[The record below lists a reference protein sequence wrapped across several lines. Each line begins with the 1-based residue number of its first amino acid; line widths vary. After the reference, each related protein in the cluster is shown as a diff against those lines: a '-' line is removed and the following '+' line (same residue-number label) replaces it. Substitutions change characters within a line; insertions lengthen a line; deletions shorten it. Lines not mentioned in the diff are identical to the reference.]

1 MSFSKKTL
9 GTFRVSLFV
18 LFCFLTP
25 AVIANELDRSD
36 RISIG
41 GLDFVRV
48 EIRANTFTTS
58 TQGAVS
64 VAFDEAH
71 NLIAVWESRRQDK
84 GNYGVY
90 AQCFSPVGKRIGSE
104 MQVNTTRRSAQWKP
118 SLAGCGSTAWIGW
131 ESFGQDGDGFGCF
144 LRRFDSDLSAGSDEI
159 DVNAITRGDQT
170 GLVLAPSRDG
180 GVIAAWIGPEE
191 DSLRRKAWCLSFDA
205 DGNRRGAPIQIDAA
219 TDREENLVSIA
230 SRGPRGFVA
239 AWAAV
244 GEDNR
249 PAGIYARLFGPD
261 GSATTPAFGINEC
274 NDAGSIEPALATGP
288 DGSFAVAWM
297 EIAPGENNYAVN
309 ARAFC
314 ADGAPRTA
322 PFRVSEAGA
331 AGQSGASVAVAD
343 DGRLCVA
350 WNRASKSSEGK
361 EIMARFYGAD
371 AAPLGSAFSP
381 LGSAFSPLGSA
392 FSLNQ
397 IAQRNQSLHAP
408 SGQQKIAFGRDGQ
421 LAVAW
426 SGASDLGDR
435 KAANVTLLLPVPE
448 GPAGDLDGS
457 GLVDSGDLGI
467 FYDILT
473 HVDRDPR
480 RYAAADID
488 GNGSVDRA
496 DLEAFIEGN
505 KNLPPAIM
513 SEGEER
519 LTALEAAIKDAT
531 LILEKRAEA
540 RKLAMEKERAESPAL
555 NAAVD
560 VAVPHEPPV
569 RRGTG
574 DTVLPYN
581 GDPDPFFSRSDPGFV
596 AVLNTGW
603 APPDPH
609 MAAGPEHLVA
619 MTNGAI
625 AFFDKDGN
633 NLFQDEIEDSY
644 GFWGSVGATW
654 FVFDPEVIYDPHSGR
669 FMAMACERSST
680 NTSEFLLAVS
690 DDSNPMGTWYKYR
703 LNVTSLAGNDIDSP
717 NIAVDEDVVYLTADF
732 FSGGQKYLVYAIE
745 KADLLVGGTV
755 LNTNH
760 LLITGSQSYGIPVM
774 YDSAAAFYMI
784 EHYEGSSNTRVRLH
798 ALTDP
803 LGAMNHQ
810 TYQLTVPSYTPPT
823 DPPQMGTSTRPETFD
838 ARFWSCVY
846 RNGSLWAAHHQG
858 NARVLSRWYEI
869 DMGNWPTSGTPTLIQ
884 SGDVDPGSGIHTFFN
899 SISVDAFGNALMCF
913 ARSSSGE
920 YISIGRAFRNAGDPL
935 GTMQPSE
942 IIKTSA
948 GPYYTSRW
956 GDYSAVVVDPVDN
969 ATFWYHHEYN
979 PGSSWNTW
987 IASKKVASESLAADT
1002 ATFSASAG
1010 GSVNFALDVGSA
1022 YGGRN
1027 YLLVGSL
1034 SGTSPGT
1041 VLPGGL
1047 VTIPL
1052 NRDWYT
1058 DLIIQNLSWPSFK
1071 RFWGTLDTTGTA
1083 TAQLN
1088 LGPQSSGYVGTIMS
1102 YAFATANPWD
1112 FASNAVNVEIVP

>member
-1 MSFSKKTL
+1 MSFSKINL
-9 GTFRVSLFV
+9 GTFCVSLFV
-18 LFCFLTP
+18 LFCLLTP
-25 AVIANELDRSD
+25 VAFASELDRETEGLATSIDRSD
-36 RISIG
+36 RLSAG

-64 VAFDEAH
+64 VAFDAAR

-90 AQCFSPVGKRIGSE
+90 AQRFSPIGKRIGGE
-104 MQVNTTRRSAQWKP
+104 IPVNITRRSAQWKP
-118 SLAGCGSTAWIGW
+118 ALAGGRGAAWIGW

-144 LRRFDSDLSAGSDEI
+144 LRRFGSDAVSGSDEI
-159 DVNAITRGDQT
+159 EVNAITRGNQT
-170 GLVLAPSRDG
+170 GLVLAPCSDG
-180 GVIAAWIGPEE
+180 GVIAAWIGPQEE
-191 DSLRRKAWCLSFDA
+191 SLQSKAWFVRFDR
-205 DGNRRGAPIQIDAA
+205 DGNRCGAPTRIDPG
-219 TDREENLVSIA
+219 TDRTENLVSIA
-230 SRGPRGFVA
+230 SRGKRGFVA

-244 GEDNR
+244 GEDSR

-261 GSATTPAFGINEC
+261 GRATTPAFGINEG
-274 NDAGSIEPALATGP
+274 NDRGSIEPALATGP

-297 EIAPGENNYAVN
+297 EIVERENNYGVR
-309 ARAFC
+309 ARSFC
-314 ADGAPRTA
+314 ADGAPRTSS
-322 PFRVSEAGA
+322 FRVSDSRAG
-331 AGQSGASVAVAD
+331 GQSGASIAIAH

-350 WNRASKSSEGK
+350 WNRASESTAGD
-361 EIMARFYGAD
+361 EIMARFYSAD
-371 AAPLGSAFSP
+371 ADPLGSE
-381 LGSAFSPLGSA
+381 

-397 IAQRNQSLHAP
+397 VALRNQALHAP
-408 SGQQKIAFGRDGQ
+408 SGQQKIAFGPDGQ

-435 KAANVTLLLPVPE
+435 KAANITLLLPVPE
-448 GPAGDLDGS
+448 GTTGDLDGNGS
-457 GLVDSGDLGI
+457 VDGGDLAI
-467 FYDILT
+467 LFDILT
-473 HVDRDPR
+473 DVDRDPLH
-480 RYAAADID
+480 YAVADID

-496 DLEAFIEGN
+496 DLDAFVAGREKAFEKVRGSG
-505 KNLPPAIM
+505 M
-513 SEGEER
+513 ER
-519 LTALEAAIKDAT
+519 LTAFDAAIEEASRV
-531 LILEKRAEA
+531 LERKADEK
-540 RKLAMEKERAESPAL
+540 KLAMDRARSERAAL
-555 NAAVD
+555 TAAAD
-560 VAVPHEPPV
+560 EAVPHEPPV
-569 RRGTG
+569 RLGKG
-574 DTVLPYN
+574 DSILPFN
-581 GDPDPFFSRSDPGFV
+581 GDPDPFSSRSDPGFV

-603 APPDPH
+603 TPPDPH
-609 MAAGPEHLVA
+609 MAAGPDHLVA

-654 FVFDPEVIYDPHSGR
+654 FVFDPEVIYDPHAGR
-669 FMAMACERSST
+669 FMAMACERSSS

-690 DDSNPMGTWYKYR
+690 DDSNPLGTWYKYR

-717 NIAVDEDVVYLTADF
+717 NIAVDENVVYLTADF
-732 FSGGQKYLVYAIE
+732 FTGGQKYLVYAIE
-745 KADLLVGGTV
+745 KADLLVGGSV

-760 LLITGSQSYGIPVM
+760 LLITGSQSHGIPVM
-774 YDSAAAFYMI
+774 YNSAEAFYMI
-784 EHYEGSSNTRVRLH
+784 EHYESSSNTRVRLH

-810 TYQLTVPSYTPPT
+810 TYQLTVPSYSPPT

-858 NARVLSRWYEI
+858 SSRVLARWYEI
-869 DMGNWPTSGTPTLIQ
+869 DMGSWPTSGTPTLIQ

-913 ARSSSGE
+913 ARSASSE
-920 YISIGRAFRNAGDPL
+920 YISIGRAFREAGDPL

-948 GPYYTSRW
+948 GPYTTYRW

-987 IASKKVASESLAADT
+987 IASRKVASASLAADT
-1002 ATFSASAG
+1002 DTFSASAG
-1010 GSVNFALDVGSA
+1010 GSVNFALDAGSA
-1022 YGGRN
+1022 HTGRN

-1041 VLPGGL
+1041 LLPGGL

-1071 RFWGTLDTTGTA
+1071 RFWGTLDGTGAA
-1083 TAQLN
+1083 TAQLV

>member
-9 GTFRVSLFV
+9 GTFCLFLFA
-18 LFCFLTP
+18 LFCFLNP
-25 AVIANELDRSD
+25 ALNAGELDRSD
-36 RISIG
+36 RITAG
-41 GLDFVRV
+41 GVDFVRV
-48 EIRANTFTTS
+48 EIRANSFTTS
-58 TQGAVS
+58 TQGAVG
-64 VAFDEAH
+64 VAFDEAR
-71 NLIAVWESRRQDK
+71 NLIAVWESRRQDE

-90 AQCFSPVGKRIGSE
+90 AQRFSPVGRRIGGE
-104 MQVNTTRRSAQWKP
+104 IQLNTTRRSAQWKP
-118 SLAGCGSTAWIGW
+118 AIAGCGSAAWIGW

-159 DVNAITRGDQT
+159 EVNAITRGDQT
-170 GLVLAPSRDG
+170 GLVLAPCGDG
-180 GVIAAWIGPEE
+180 GVIAAWIGPEKE
-191 DSLRRKAWCLSFDA
+191 SLRRKAWLALFDE
-205 DGNRRGAPIQIDAA
+205 DGNRCGAPIVIDPAA
-219 TDREENLVSIA
+219 DRAESLVSIA
-230 SRGPRGFVA
+230 SRGRRGFVA

-249 PAGIYARLFGPD
+249 PAGVYARLFAPD
-261 GSATTPAFGINEC
+261 GTATTPAFVINES
-274 NDAGSIEPALATGP
+274 NDGGSIEPALATGP

-297 EIAPGENNYAVN
+297 EIAPGANSYAVN

-314 ADGAPRTA
+314 ADGAPRSA
-322 PFRVSEAGA
+322 AFGVSEPGA
-331 AGQSGASVAVAD
+331 AGRSGASIAVAD

-350 WNRASKSSEGK
+350 WNRTFNDTEGT
-361 EIMARFYGAD
+361 EIVARFFSAH
-371 AAPLGSAFSP
+371 AAPLGE
-381 LGSAFSPLGSA
+381 A

-397 IAQRNQSLHAP
+397 IARRNQALRAP
-408 SGQQKIAFGRDGQ
+408 TGQSKIAFGPEGQ

-435 KAANVTLLLPVPE
+435 KAANVTLLLPVPD
-448 GPAGDLDGS
+448 GMVGDLDLSDAGREETFEQIFGS
-457 GLVDSGDLGI
+457 RTARRAIFETARNEADRPLERTAEAETLVMEKTRSERSS
-467 FYDILT
+467 LT
-473 HVDRDPR
+473 
-480 RYAAADID
+480 AAAD
-488 GNGSVDRA
+488 
-496 DLEAFIEGN
+496 EA
-505 KNLPPAIM
+505 L
-513 SEGEER
+513 
-519 LTALEAAIKDAT
+519 
-531 LILEKRAEA
+531 
-540 RKLAMEKERAESPAL
+540 
-555 NAAVD
+555 
-560 VAVPHEPPV
+560 PHEPPL
-569 RRGTG
+569 RLDRG
-574 DTVLPYN
+574 DSILPYN
-581 GDPDPFFSRSDPGFV
+581 GDPDPFSSRSDPGFV

-603 APPDPH
+603 TPPDPH
-609 MAAGPEHLVA
+609 MAAGPDHLVA

-690 DDSNPMGTWYKYR
+690 DDSNPLGTWYKYR
-703 LNVTSLAGNDIDSP
+703 LNVTALAGNDIDSP
-717 NIAVDEDVVYLTADF
+717 NIAVDENVVYLTADF

-774 YDSAAAFYMI
+774 YDSGEGFYMI
-784 EHYEGSSNTRVRLH
+784 EHYESSSNTRVRLH

-810 TYQLTVPSYTPPT
+810 TYQLTVPSYSPPA
-823 DPPQMGTSTRPETFD
+823 DPPQQGTSTRPETFD

-858 NARVLSRWYEI
+858 SSRVLARWYEI
-869 DMGNWPTSGTPTLIQ
+869 DMGNWPTSGTPTLVQ
-884 SGDVDPGSGIHTFFN
+884 SGDVDPGAGIHTFFN

-913 ARSSSGE
+913 ARSASNE
-920 YISIGRAFRNAGDPL
+920 YISIGRAFREAGDPL

-987 IASKKVASESLAADT
+987 IASRKVASESLAADT
-1002 ATFSASAG
+1002 ATFSASLG
-1010 GSVNFALDVGSA
+1010 GTVNFTLHAGSA
-1022 YGGRN
+1022 HAGRN
-1027 YLLVGSL
+1027 YLLAGSL

-1041 VLPGGL
+1041 LLPGGL

-1058 DLIIQNLSWPSFK
+1058 DLIIQNLSWPVFK
-1071 RFWGTLDTTGTA
+1071 RFWGTLDGTGAA
-1083 TAQLN
+1083 TAQLD
-1088 LGPQSSGYVGTIMS
+1088 LGPQSSGYVGAIMS